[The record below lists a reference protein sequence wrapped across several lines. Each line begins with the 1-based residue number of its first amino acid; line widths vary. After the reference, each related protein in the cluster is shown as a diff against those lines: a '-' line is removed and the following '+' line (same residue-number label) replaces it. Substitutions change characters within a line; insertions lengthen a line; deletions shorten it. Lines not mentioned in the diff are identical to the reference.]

1 MTVRVCVCV
10 FACVGYE
17 PCLPSDQVVH
27 VTKETLPLVVQSLN
41 PVLRSANKASSC
53 KHHLSGSQKHNK
65 TQECCSHTD
74 VLHIS
79 YLIMSTSFIPFSS
92 FLVLIIIL
100 WHSST
105 FLTQHFTQYKGAPVL
120 KVRTNKQWQILTLH
134 NEIWTLSLHK
144 QKGWPGENWRIILK

>member
-1 MTVRVCVCV
+1 MLYKWRSDSDIESVCI

-41 PVLRSANKASSC
+41 PVLRLANKASSC
-53 KHHLSGSQKHNK
+53 KHRLSGSQKHNK

-105 FLTQHFTQYKGAPVL
+105 FLTQHFT
-120 KVRTNKQWQILTLH
+120 H
-134 NEIWTLSLHK
+134 NTKEHLY
-144 QKGWPGENWRIILK
+144 WRFAHINSDKSRPHITKFEHSVCTSRRDG